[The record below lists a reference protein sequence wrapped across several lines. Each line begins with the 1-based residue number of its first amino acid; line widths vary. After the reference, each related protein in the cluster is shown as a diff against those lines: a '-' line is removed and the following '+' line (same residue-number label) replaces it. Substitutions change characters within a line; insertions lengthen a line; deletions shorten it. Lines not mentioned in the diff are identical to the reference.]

1 MPLCHSQVNH
11 FINMKVIL
19 TTNIKKLGKIG
30 DLVEVK
36 DGYARN
42 FLLKNKK
49 ALVANKKNTEYF
61 EQQKSE
67 INKKNEIEKNKANE
81 TFQILNNAELEVY
94 KEAMENGQL
103 YGSINIKEIVTLIK
117 EQKDLNISAEKI
129 ETKGQL
135 KNTGI
140 SKVFVNLH
148 AEVIATINLNV
159 KPKVE

>member
-1 MPLCHSQVNH
+1 MQ
-11 FINMKVIL
+11 VIL
-19 TTNIKKLGKIG
+19 LENIKKLGAIG
-30 DLVEVK
+30 EKVTVK

-81 TFQILNNAELEVY
+81 VFQVLNNAELEIY

-103 YGSINIKEIVTLIK
+103 YGAINIKEIVTLIK
-117 EQKDLNISAEKI
+117 EQKNLDISAEKV

-140 SKVFVNLH
+140 SKVLINLH

>member
-1 MPLCHSQVNH
+1 MQ
-11 FINMKVIL
+11 VIL
-19 TTNIKKLGKIG
+19 LENIKKLGAIG
-30 DLVEVK
+30 EKVTVK

-117 EQKDLNISAEKI
+117 KQKNLDISAEKV

-140 SKVFVNLH
+140 SKVFINLH

>member
-1 MPLCHSQVNH
+1 MQ
-11 FINMKVIL
+11 VIL
-19 TTNIKKLGKIG
+19 LENIKKLGAIG
-30 DLVEVK
+30 EKVTVK

-81 TFQILNNAELEVY
+81 TFQVLNNAELEIY

-117 EQKDLNISAEKI
+117 EQKDLDISAEKI
-129 ETKGQL
+129 ETRGQL
-135 KNTGI
+135 KNAGI
-140 SKVFVNLH
+140 SKVYINLH
-148 AEVIATINLNV
+148 AEVIAIINLNV

>member
-1 MPLCHSQVNH
+1 MQ
-11 FINMKVIL
+11 VIL
-19 TTNIKKLGKIG
+19 LENIKKLGAIG
-30 DLVEVK
+30 EKVTVK

-67 INKKNEIEKNKANE
+67 INKKNEVEKNKANE
-81 TFQILNNAELEVY
+81 VFQVLNNAELEIY

-117 EQKDLNISAEKI
+117 EQKNLDISAEKV

-135 KNTGI
+135 KNKGI
-140 SKVFVNLH
+140 SKVFINLH

>member
-1 MPLCHSQVNH
+1 MQ
-11 FINMKVIL
+11 VIL
-19 TTNIKKLGKIG
+19 LENIKKLGAIG
-30 DLVEVK
+30 EKVTVK

-81 TFQILNNAELEVY
+81 TFQVLNNAELEVY

-117 EQKDLNISAEKI
+117 EQKNLDISAEKI
-129 ETKGQL
+129 EIKGQL

-140 SKVFVNLH
+140 SKVYINLH
-148 AEVIATINLNV
+148 AEVIAAINLNV

>member
-1 MPLCHSQVNH
+1 MQ
-11 FINMKVIL
+11 VIL
-19 TTNIKKLGKIG
+19 LENIKKLGAIG
-30 DLVEVK
+30 EKVTVK

-81 TFQILNNAELEVY
+81 TFQVLNNAELEVY

-117 EQKDLNISAEKI
+117 EQKNLDISAEKI

-140 SKVFVNLH
+140 SKVYINLH

>member
-1 MPLCHSQVNH
+1 MQ
-11 FINMKVIL
+11 VIL
-19 TTNIKKLGKIG
+19 LENIKKLGAIG
-30 DLVEVK
+30 EKVTVK

-67 INKKNEIEKNKANE
+67 INKKNEVEKNKANE
-81 TFQILNNAELEVY
+81 TFQILNNVELEIY
-94 KEAMENGQL
+94 KEAMENGLL

-117 EQKDLNISAEKI
+117 EQKDLDISAEKI

-140 SKVFVNLH
+140 SKVLINLH

>member
-1 MPLCHSQVNH
+1 MQ
-11 FINMKVIL
+11 VIL
-19 TTNIKKLGKIG
+19 LENIKKLGAIG
-30 DLVEVK
+30 EKVTVK

-42 FLLKNKK
+42 FLIKNKK

-61 EQQKSE
+61 ELQKSE
-67 INKKNEIEKNKANE
+67 INKKNEVAKNKANE
-81 TFQILNNAELEVY
+81 IFQILNNAELEIY

-117 EQKDLNISAEKI
+117 EQKNLDISAEKI

-140 SKVFVNLH
+140 SKIYINLH

>member
-1 MPLCHSQVNH
+1 MQ
-11 FINMKVIL
+11 VIL
-19 TTNIKKLGKIG
+19 LENIKKLGLIG
-30 DLVEVK
+30 EKVTVK

-67 INKKNEIEKNKANE
+67 INKKNEVEKNKAKE
-81 TFQILNNAELEVY
+81 TFQILNNVELEVY

-117 EQKDLNISAEKI
+117 EQKNLDISAEKI

-140 SKVFVNLH
+140 SKVYINLH

>member
-1 MPLCHSQVNH
+1 MQ
-11 FINMKVIL
+11 VIL
-19 TTNIKKLGKIG
+19 LENIKKLGAIG
-30 DLVEVK
+30 EKVTVK

-81 TFQILNNAELEVY
+81 TFQVLNNAELEVF

-117 EQKDLNISAEKI
+117 EQKNLDISAEKI

-140 SKVFVNLH
+140 SKVYINLH

>member
-1 MPLCHSQVNH
+1 MQ
-11 FINMKVIL
+11 VIL
-19 TTNIKKLGKIG
+19 LENIKKLGAIG
-30 DLVEVK
+30 EKVTVK

-81 TFQILNNAELEVY
+81 TFQVLNNAELEVY

-117 EQKDLNISAEKI
+117 EQKNLDISAEKI

-140 SKVFVNLH
+140 SKVLINLH

>member
-1 MPLCHSQVNH
+1 MQ
-11 FINMKVIL
+11 VIL
-19 TTNIKKLGKIG
+19 LENIKKLGAIG
-30 DLVEVK
+30 EKVTVK

-67 INKKNEIEKNKANE
+67 INKKNEVEKNKANE
-81 TFQILNNAELEVY
+81 VFQVLNNAELEIY

-117 EQKDLNISAEKI
+117 EQKNLDISAEKV

-140 SKVFVNLH
+140 SKVFINLH

-159 KPKVE
+159 KPKDE

>member
-1 MPLCHSQVNH
+1 MQ
-11 FINMKVIL
+11 VIL
-19 TTNIKKLGKIG
+19 LENIKKLGAIG
-30 DLVEVK
+30 EKVTVK

-49 ALVANKKNTEYF
+49 ALVVNKKNTEYF
-61 EQQKSE
+61 EQQKNE

-81 TFQILNNAELEVY
+81 IFQVLNNVELEIY

-117 EQKDLNISAEKI
+117 EQKNLDISAEKV

-140 SKVFVNLH
+140 SKVYINLH
-148 AEVIATINLNV
+148 AEVIATINLHV

>member
-1 MPLCHSQVNH
+1 MQ
-11 FINMKVIL
+11 VIL
-19 TTNIKKLGKIG
+19 LENIKKLGAIG
-30 DLVEVK
+30 EKVTVK

-42 FLLKNKK
+42 FLIKNKK

-61 EQQKSE
+61 ELQKSE
-67 INKKNEIEKNKANE
+67 INKKNEVEKNKANE
-81 TFQILNNAELEVY
+81 IFQILNNAELEIY

-117 EQKDLNISAEKI
+117 EQKNLDISAEKI

-140 SKVFVNLH
+140 SKVYINLH

>member
-1 MPLCHSQVNH
+1 MQ
-11 FINMKVIL
+11 VIL
-19 TTNIKKLGKIG
+19 LENIKKLGAIG
-30 DLVEVK
+30 EKVTVK

-67 INKKNEIEKNKANE
+67 INKKNEVEKNKANE
-81 TFQILNNAELEVY
+81 TFQILNNAELEVF

-117 EQKDLNISAEKI
+117 EQKDLDISAEKI

-140 SKVFVNLH
+140 SKVLINLH